1 MAYNLTFYP
10 TFGLVSI
17 LTDFPAYIL
26 TFFLASIPTFYL
38 TSFQAFI
45 LALFLA
51 SVSGISSDIL
61 SGILSGISWRFFVI
75 EVRRGTLWSGACGG
89 GPAGLSAFS
98 KPWNR
103 AAAGKRPGRLAAHG
117 MMNHLSAPPALLLSL
132 PMVSPFFCA
141 SCQQLER
148 ADWLAPSATPQDACG
163 CHFAFPWVGLW
174 LFNTLVF
181 WFSGLHLGS
190 KGFVYILG
198 HLHSDALPWSCL
210 RSVPCHGT
218 AMSEI
223 YFDITMNFDPEVAV
237 GVWRGTL
244 RSRACSWGPARS
256 GGRRKEEGRRRA
268 GWHKI

>member
-1 MAYNLTFYP
+1 M
-10 TFGLVSI
+10 
-17 LTDFPAYIL
+17 
-26 TFFLASIPTFYL
+26 ASIPTFYL

-163 CHFAFPWVGLW
+163 CHFASLSGPLAFQHFGL
-174 LFNTLVF
+174 LVF
-181 WFSGLHLGS
+181 RFASWIQGLRVHTRAPTQRCSPLILSSLGTVS
-190 KGFVYILG
+190 W
-198 HLHSDALPWSCL
+198 HSHVRDLFWYHYELWSRGCCWGL
-210 RSVPCHGT
+210 AGNT
-218 AMSEI
+218 AI
-223 YFDITMNFDPEVAV
+223 
-237 GVWRGTL
+237 
-244 RSRACSWGPARS
+244 
-256 GGRRKEEGRRRA
+256 
-268 GWHKI
+268 